1 MKKMI
6 NTEKFTDRDWEELAS
21 SFSEET
27 GNQSELLK
35 RFLAEDNHNTEKQW
49 KELRNMNDN
58 KEIDV
63 DRAWNKVW
71 SRLNETGT
79 LTREHSV
86 RFKFMR
92 NPLMKIAAAALILIS
107 VGTAAFY
114 LVKTDSMSKKIVAI
128 TGNDQTNLKVILPDG
143 SNVFLNRNTKM
154 SYRANFGKTG
164 RNIVLTGEAFFE
176 ITPDA
181 NNPFTVDAGKAKVK
195 VLGTSFNVIT
205 NNVESAVEV
214 FVKTGQVMLSDNS
227 GTQNLVLDAGFIGTI
242 DSKLSGKTLNNNAN
256 YMAWNTGLLVYDGQT
271 LDVVFRDLKKLYNM
285 EIAADDP
292 DILNQPWTI
301 SIDNQS
307 QDTIIRLI
315 CASFILSYTK
325 DGNVYHL
332 AKK

>member
-6 NTEKFTDRDWEELAS
+6 NKDNFTDKDWEELAS

-27 GNQSELLK
+27 DTRSELLK
-35 RFLAEDNHNTEKQW
+35 RFLSEDKHNTEKRW
-49 KELRNMNDN
+49 EELRNMNDN
-58 KEIDV
+58 TRIDV

-71 SRLNETGT
+71 SRLNETGS
-79 LTREHSV
+79 LTRENSARV
-86 RFKFMR
+86 TFMR
-92 NPLMKIAAAALILIS
+92 SPFMKIAAAALILICL
-107 VGTAAFY
+107 GAAAVY
-114 LVKTDSMSKKIVAI
+114 LIKTDSFSKNIVAV

-164 RNIVLTGEAFFE
+164 RKVDLTGEAFFE
-176 ITPDA
+176 ITSDV
-181 NNPFTVDAGKAKVK
+181 NNPFIVDAGKARVK

-214 FVKTGQVMLSDNS
+214 YVQSGKVMLSDNS
-227 GTQNLVLDAGFIGTI
+227 GTQNLVLDAGYIGTV
-242 DSKLSGKTLNNNAN
+242 DSKLSNKTLNNNPN

-285 EIAADDP
+285 EIVADDP
-292 DILNQPWTI
+292 KILSQPWTI